1 MCPDHLPRKQ
11 QGAGLPV
18 ALFIITVLALL
29 VVAMAQL
36 QQRSGDAVDLQI
48 LSQRA
53 FMAAES
59 GAQIAVTD
67 VLHEGR
73 SCDSSWQISYSASGL
88 SGCRVELSCGTTD
101 VSDVGG
107 SGGDTLYRFV
117 SAGICAVGAEQAS
130 REVEVRVR

>member
-1 MCPDHLPRKQ
+1 MCPDHLSRQ

-36 QQRSGDAVDLQI
+36 QQRSGDAIDLQI

-59 GAQIAVTD
+59 GAQAGVTD
-67 VLHEGR
+67 VLHHGR
-73 SCDSSWQISYSASGL
+73 SCDADWEVSFAASGL
-88 SGCRVELSCGTTD
+88 NGCRAQLRCDTTD

-107 SGGDTLYRFV
+107 SGGDTLYRFT
-117 SAGICAVGAEQAS
+117 STGTCGSGAEQTT
-130 REVEVRVR
+130 REVEVRIR

>member
-1 MCPDHLPRKQ
+1 MRPDRFLQKQ

-36 QQRSGDAVDLQI
+36 QQRSGDALDLQI

-59 GAQIAVTD
+59 GAQVAVTD

-73 SCDSSWQISYSASGL
+73 SCDATWEITYSGPGL
-88 SGCRVELSCGTTD
+88 TGCRAVLSCGTTD

-107 SGGDTLYRFV
+107 GGGNTLYQFV
-117 SAGICAVGAEQAS
+117 STGICGGGAEQAS
-130 REVEVRVR
+130 RKVEVRVR